1 MHPPIARPS
10 ASRVARLLLVVAAA
24 LAPRSA
30 SAAPAADGGVFRVES
45 EIHVDDAPDPVARSV
60 TLFREG
66 VAWDFLDRSAKDV
79 RGGPGDIERQDIVLH
94 DPAHERVVL
103 IDPRRNVKTRID
115 AIRLERLG
123 ASLSSWARK
132 SEDRLVRWSGG
143 PDFGEGMRETKD
155 RLELVGPRV
164 RYDVEMTAAPAPEI
178 ARRYR
183 QFADTAILLKALVN
197 PGGLT
202 PFPRLAINRRIEAAG
217 AVPAAVAL
225 EIDARGF
232 PRSTRTDRVRSVHR
246 FHPRLLSTDL
256 DLIEEAEARVAVARE
271 VDLAEF
277 VGPQDAPAD

>member
-1 MHPPIARPS
+1 MQPPASRAFVPVTLAAVLVAVAATAARP
-10 ASRVARLLLVVAAA
+10 AEEGA
-24 LAPRSA
+24 
-30 SAAPAADGGVFRVES
+30 FRVES
-45 EIHVDDAPDPVARSV
+45 EIFVDNAAEPVARSV

-66 VAWDFLDRSAKDV
+66 VAWDFLERPAPAEG
-79 RGGPGDIERQDIVLH
+79 RGATAIERQDVVLH
-94 DPAHERVVL
+94 DPARERVVL

-115 AIRLERLG
+115 AIRLERLA

-164 RYDVEMTAAPAPEI
+164 RYDVELSSAPAPEI

-217 AVPAAVAL
+217 AVPASVAL

-232 PRSTRTDRVRSVHR
+232 PRSARTERVRSVHR
-246 FHPRLLSTDL
+246 LHPRLLTTDL

-277 VGPQDAPAD
+277 VGEQAAAAE

>member
-1 MHPPIARPS
+1 MHPPVTRAFLP
-10 ASRVARLLLVVAAA
+10 VALAAVVVAAA
-24 LAPRSA
+24 AV
-30 SAAPAADGGVFRVES
+30 PAAVPADMPVSDGTFRVES
-45 EIHVDDAPDPVARSV
+45 EIFVDDAPEPVARSV
-60 TLFREG
+60 TLFRGG
-66 VAWDFLDRSAKDV
+66 VAWDFLERPAPGDV
-79 RGGPGDIERQDIVLH
+79 RGAAAIERQDVVLH
-94 DPAHERVVL
+94 DAARERVVL
-103 IDPRRNVKTRID
+103 IDPRRNVKTQID

-164 RYDVEMTAAPAPEI
+164 RYDVELTAAPAPEI

-183 QFADTAILLKALVN
+183 QFADTAILLKALVT

-217 AVPAAVAL
+217 AVPASFAH

-232 PRSTRTDRVRSVHR
+232 PRSARTDRVRSVHR
-246 FHPRLLSTDL
+246 LHPRLLTTDL
-256 DLIEEAEARVAVARE
+256 DLIEEAEARVAVARD

-277 VGPQDAPAD
+277 VGEQAAAAE